1 MDGRDHR
8 ARGAVVTELRTETL
22 RLPMAD
28 LGEVNPLP
36 PLGPVVQPYRLAG
49 CGRWLPSAV

>member
-1 MDGRDHR
+1 M
-8 ARGAVVTELRTETL
+8 TELRTETL